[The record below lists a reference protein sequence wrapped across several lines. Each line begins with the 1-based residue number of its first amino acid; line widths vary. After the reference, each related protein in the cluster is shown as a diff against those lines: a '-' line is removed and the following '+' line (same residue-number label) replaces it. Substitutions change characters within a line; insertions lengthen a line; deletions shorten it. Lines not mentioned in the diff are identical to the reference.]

1 MQGQIIIPV
10 KKFSVEDGLRES
22 GKMVL
27 SCLILVAEKG
37 RRIKENIATT
47 MTKKQDDEIP
57 YAFFLQKK

>member
-1 MQGQIIIPV
+1 
-10 KKFSVEDGLRES
+10 
-22 GKMVL
+22 
-27 SCLILVAEKG
+27 LVAEKG